1 MYWGDTMKKR
11 LLLVSLVAAAAL
23 LSGCAAVEKLLGIG
37 PHTALRKL
45 QVVAPLGANQN
56 TATAMDVVFV
66 YDSTAQATL
75 PKTGPEWFA
84 AKQALLAGLAL
95 SVDVVSL
102 QIPPGSALQE
112 VALPKNY
119 YYKSVA
125 VYSYVNYLSPAGQ
138 PLGNL
143 TPFKCA
149 LVTLGPSAVAY
160 QPCQE

>member
-1 MYWGDTMKKR
+1 MMKR
-11 LLLVSLVAAAAL
+11 LTLLACLLVAAAL
-23 LSGCAAVEKLLGIG
+23 LGGCAAVEKLLGIG

-45 QVVAPLGANQN
+45 QVVAQLNANQN
-56 TATAMDVVFV
+56 MATAMDVVFV
-66 YDSTAQATL
+66 YDATAQATL
-75 PKTGPEWFA
+75 PRTGPEWFA

-102 QIPPGSALQE
+102 QIPPGSTVQE
-112 VALPKNY
+112 VALPRHY

-125 VYSYVNYLSPAGQ
+125 VYSYVNYISPAGQ

-149 LVTLGPSAVAY
+149 LVTLAPASVAY